1 MQATD
6 NTFTVIVTYGNAW
19 PNQRWA
25 RDIQSFEDAKLLKQ
39 GAIDKG
45 FEDAEIWREKDFQ
58 KFLKAKERVRAAACG
73 DDRGRW

>member
-1 MQATD
+1 MQTTD
-6 NTFTVIVTYGNAW
+6 NSFTVIVTYGNAW

-25 RDIQSFEDAKLLKQ
+25 RDIRTFEDAKLLKQ

-45 FEDAEIWREKDFQ
+45 FVDAEIWREKDFQ
-58 KFLKAKERVRAAACG
+58 KMLKAKERERADSRG